1 MSTVVQ
7 VQVQDLGYNDRVNT
21 SLDFNVDSGTSTST
35 RSIVTMTEWQ
45 EVVYDLSIGLVSFS
59 MTSNDRAVLSENKV
73 AYFSGLW

>member
-1 MSTVVQ
+1 
-7 VQVQDLGYNDRVNT
+7 
-21 SLDFNVDSGTSTST
+21 
-35 RSIVTMTEWQ
+35 MTEWQ